1 MVVAQGPDEDDENV
15 DPDKL
20 PDYLV
25 KWVGYGVPAWDG
37 GKYLPDDVREDWDGS
52 GRKTGYLAK
61 VARQNALAQGGVG
74 RKRKRGR
81 TNGY

>member
-1 MVVAQGPDEDDENV
+1 MVEGEEDLDV
-15 DPDKL
+15 DVGDPDKL